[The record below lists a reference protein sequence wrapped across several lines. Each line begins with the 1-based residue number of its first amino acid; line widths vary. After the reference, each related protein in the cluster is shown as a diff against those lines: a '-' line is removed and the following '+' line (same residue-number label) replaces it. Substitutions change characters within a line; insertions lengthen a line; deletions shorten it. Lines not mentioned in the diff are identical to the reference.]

1 MLNQLY
7 FYIFSK
13 TLHARYITEGT
24 IELISEGFT
33 SCTNETIQL
42 FSEKKKFQCIFFMNQ
57 DTSLTVFDLRNE
69 DGS

>member
-13 TLHARYITEGT
+13 PLHVRYITEGT

-33 SCTNETIQL
+33 SCMNEKIQL
-42 FSEKKKFQCIFFMNQ
+42 FLEKILMCCFYEPGHQFNSI
-57 DTSLTVFDLRNE
+57 
-69 DGS
+69 

>member
-42 FSEKKKFQCIFFMNQ
+42 FSEKKNLMYFFYEPGHQFN
-57 DTSLTVFDLRNE
+57 SI
-69 DGS
+69 

>member
-13 TLHARYITEGT
+13 PLHIRYITEGT

-42 FSEKKKFQCIFFMNQ
+42 FTEKKNLMYFFMNQ
-57 DTSLTVFDLRNE
+57 DTSLTVFDTRKE

>member
-13 TLHARYITEGT
+13 PLHVRYITEGT

-42 FSEKKKFQCIFFMNQ
+42 FSEKNLNVFFYEPGHQFN
-57 DTSLTVFDLRNE
+57 SI
-69 DGS
+69 

>member
-13 TLHARYITEGT
+13 PLHVRYITEDT

-42 FSEKKKFQCIFFMNQ
+42 FSEKTSKCIVFMNQ
-57 DTSLTVFDLRNE
+57 DTSLTVFDPRKE

>member
-24 IELISEGFT
+24 IELISESFT

-42 FSEKKKFQCIFFMNQ
+42 FSEKKNLMYFFMNQ

>member
-13 TLHARYITEGT
+13 PLHVRYITEGT

-33 SCTNETIQL
+33 SCMNETIQL
-42 FSEKKKFQCIFFMNQ
+42 FSEKKILMYCFYEQGHQFNSI
-57 DTSLTVFDLRNE
+57 
-69 DGS
+69 